1 MPGSTSN
8 NSIEGAALEKW
19 VKEARKLAAA
29 AGRGAIADQK
39 IGEVLSASPIGE
51 DDIWPAI
58 PVRELV
64 ETVRSNHVETGIVLG
79 RQNRRGVTSRLP
91 RDGGKQERDLVALYR
106 KYSKSTALEWPRT
119 SAVLE
124 RIASAFEEFGR
135 WHDEDAER
143 LDW

>member
-1 MPGSTSN
+1 MGERGSETC
-8 NSIEGAALEKW
+8 
-19 VKEARKLAAA
+19 
-29 AGRGAIADQK
+29 GRSRSRRYCRPENRG
-39 IGEVLSASPIGE
+39 SPFGVAIGE

>member
-1 MPGSTSN
+1 LRPQQV
-8 NSIEGAALEKW
+8 AALLPTRKSGKSFRRRQSEKITFGQ
-19 VKEARKLAAA
+19 RS
-29 AGRGAIADQK
+29 QF
-39 IGEVLSASPIGE
+39 
-51 DDIWPAI
+51 
-58 PVRELV
+58 RELV